1 MAAAASLESSAD
13 RLADWLSLRD
23 TAAAAQLA
31 VQLLA
36 GPLSPTSEPPP
47 DPTQLREVLAALDR
61 ETRRICA
68 LVAKLQPAANDPP
81 PAVAPAAR
89 PARVAAPT
97 RRAASKPAPAGGIA
111 VDELLRA
118 LELELLGRGELAPRL
133 SIVATPRLHAT
144 TGGPALVA
152 ALAGLVL
159 DAAALG
165 PADATVQLRVF
176 TDLAE
181 DLGDALHVVFEVRPD
196 PRTPSPAWPTV
207 PSAPP
212 DAALTVGRRGGVPF
226 AQLRIG
232 HAR

>member
-1 MAAAASLESSAD
+1 MAAAAPLESSAD
-13 RLADWLSLRD
+13 RLADWLALRD

-36 GPLSPTSEPPP
+36 GPLSPTAEPPP
-47 DPTQLREVLAALDR
+47 DPAQLREVLTALDR

-68 LVAKLQPAANDPP
+68 LVAKLQPAANDRPP
-81 PAVAPAAR
+81 GVAAAR
-89 PARVAAPT
+89 PARVAAPP
-97 RRAASKPAPAGGIA
+97 RRPTAKPEPSGGVA

-118 LELELLGRGELAPRL
+118 VELELLTRGELAPRL
-133 SIVATPRLHAT
+133 SIVATPRLHT
-144 TGGPALVA
+144 TAGGPALVA

-181 DLGDALHVVFEVRPD
+181 DLGDAMHVVFEVRPD

-207 PSAPP
+207 PAAPP
-212 DAALTVGRRGGVPF
+212 DASLTLGRRGGVPF
-226 AQLRIG
+226 AQLRVG
-232 HAR
+232 HQR